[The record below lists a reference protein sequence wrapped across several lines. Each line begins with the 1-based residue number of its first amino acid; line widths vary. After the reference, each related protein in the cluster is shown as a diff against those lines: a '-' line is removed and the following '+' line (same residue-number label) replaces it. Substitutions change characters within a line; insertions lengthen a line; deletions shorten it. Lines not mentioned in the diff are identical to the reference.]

1 VFERSGEVVA
11 YPAETLPPFELSY
24 AVTVHKSQGSEY
36 GHVLFIIPEGINDAL
51 LTTEILYTG
60 LTRAKNLVILYA
72 KGSVLSQAIQNRTER
87 ESGIRF

>member
-1 VFERSGEVVA
+1 
-11 YPAETLPPFELSY
+11 
-24 AVTVHKSQGSEY
+24 
-36 GHVLFIIPEGINDAL
+36 VLFIIPEGINDSL